1 MSNQAVG
8 EVYQRIIQEVCQVSL
23 IDFEEAGV
31 SAATLEELRLG
42 WQQKLTDLHIA
53 HFPWDP
59 TPPPAQPEP
68 PAKKNAPQQAMPP
81 QVKKEGG
88 INVQPQLIP
97 QDGVRIKTEPGYEQ
111 QGIPAHSIG
120 NPSLNPQLAAMRAQ
134 QNIQQKFGG
143 AAVPLMMQQQQHQQ
157 HQQQQQQ
164 QRNGA
169 PQKPPGG
176 GLMLP
181 GLGPMQPQVHNGQSG
196 IPQHDGASD
205 VHGELIPVEGWGNL
219 TRAQADKIILTK
231 IENVE
236 KYNQAFG
243 AAVQSLGNKQAAVRR
258 RRPDAYEATLSA
270 DTSYPYPPSMHSP
283 AVARPSQLD
292 GGSSAEPE
300 EDEDAINSDL
310 DDPEDGD
317 IENQDEDETPQQV
330 MLCMYDKVQRTKN
343 KWKCVLKDGVLTIE
357 GKEYVFHKANGE
369 YEW

>member
-8 EVYQRIIQEVCQVSL
+8 EVYQRIIQEVCDVSRV
-23 IDFEEAGV
+23 DFEEAGV
-31 SAATLEELRLG
+31 SVATLEELRLG

-59 TPPPAQPEP
+59 APPPTQPEP
-68 PAKKNAPQQAMPP
+68 PAKKNTPQQAMAT
-81 QVKKEGG
+81 QVKKETGM
-88 INVQPQLIP
+88 NMQQQQLIP

-111 QGIPAHSIG
+111 QGISVPPMG
-120 NPSLNPQLAAMRAQ
+120 NPSLNPQLAAMRAH

-143 AAVPLMMQQQQHQQ
+143 AAVPLMMQQHQQ
-157 HQQQQQQ
+157 PQQQQQH
-164 QRNGA
+164 QRNGV

-205 VHGELIPVEGWGNL
+205 VYGDLIPVEGWGNL

-231 IENVE
+231 IGNVE
-236 KYNQAFG
+236 NYNQAFG
-243 AAVQSLGNKQAAVRR
+243 AAIQRLGSKQVADRH
-258 RRPDAYEATLSA
+258 RRPDAYEAALSA
-270 DTSYPYPPSMHSP
+270 DTSYPYPPSMLSSTL
-283 AVARPSQLD
+283 AGPSQLD

-300 EDEDAINSDL
+300 DDEDAINSDL

-343 KWKCVLKDGVLTIE
+343 KWKCVLKDGVLTIK
-357 GKEYVFHKANGE
+357 GKEYVFHKATGE

>member
-1 MSNQAVG
+1 MNM
-8 EVYQRIIQEVCQVSL
+8 
-23 IDFEEAGV
+23 
-31 SAATLEELRLG
+31 
-42 WQQKLTDLHIA
+42 QQ
-53 HFPWDP
+53 
-59 TPPPAQPEP
+59 
-68 PAKKNAPQQAMPP
+68 
-81 QVKKEGG
+81 
-88 INVQPQLIP
+88 QLMP

-111 QGIPAHSIG
+111 QGISAPSMG

-143 AAVPLMMQQQQHQQ
+143 AAVPLMMQQQHQQ
-157 HQQQQQQ
+157 HQHQQQQ

-181 GLGPMQPQVHNGQSG
+181 GLGPMQSQVHNGQSG
-196 IPQHDGASD
+196 IPQHDGTSD
-205 VHGELIPVEGWGNL
+205 IHGDLIPVEGWENL

-231 IENVE
+231 IGNVE
-236 KYNQAFG
+236 EYNQAFG
-243 AAVQSLGNKQAAVRR
+243 AAVQRLGSKQAAGRR
-258 RRPDAYEATLSA
+258 RRLDAYEATLSA
-270 DTSYPYPPSMHSP
+270 DTSYPYPSPTPSST
-283 AVARPSQLD
+283 VAGPSQLD

-300 EDEDAINSDL
+300 DDEDAINSDL

-357 GKEYVFHKANGE
+357 GKEYVQSCLFGDRRINHYLFRYVFHKATGE

>member
-1 MSNQAVG
+1 M
-8 EVYQRIIQEVCQVSL
+8 YQRIIQEVCEVSL

-31 SAATLEELRLG
+31 SAATLEELKLG

-59 TPPPAQPEP
+59 APPAQPEP
-68 PAKKNAPQQAMPP
+68 PAKKNAPQQSMP
-81 QVKKEGG
+81 QVKKETGV
-88 INVQPQLIP
+88 NMQQQLIP
-97 QDGVRIKTEPGYEQ
+97 QDGVRVKTEPGYEH
-111 QGIPAHSIG
+111 QGISAPTMG

-143 AAVPLMMQQQQHQQ
+143 AAVPLMMQQQQQHQQ
-157 HQQQQQQ
+157 HQQHQQQQ

-181 GLGPMQPQVHNGQSG
+181 GLGPIQPQVHNGQSG

-205 VHGELIPVEGWGNL
+205 VHGDLIPVGGWGSL

-231 IENVE
+231 IGNVE

-243 AAVQSLGNKQAAVRR
+243 AAVQRLGIKEAAGRR
-258 RRPDAYEATLSA
+258 RRLDAYEATLSA
-270 DTSYPYPPSMHSP
+270 DTSYPYPSSMASST
-283 AVARPSQLD
+283 AAGPSQLD

-300 EDEDAINSDL
+300 DDEDAINSDL

-357 GKEYVFHKANGE
+357 GKEYVFHKATGE